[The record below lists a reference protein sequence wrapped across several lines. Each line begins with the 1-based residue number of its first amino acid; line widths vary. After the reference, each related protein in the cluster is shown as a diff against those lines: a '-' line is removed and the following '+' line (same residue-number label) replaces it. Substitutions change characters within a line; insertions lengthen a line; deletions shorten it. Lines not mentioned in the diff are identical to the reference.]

1 MKPANILLDEEGHVI
16 LTDFG
21 LANQKSD
28 IQQLTKTFCGTPAY
42 LAPEMIT
49 RSGHNRMID
58 WYLLGVLFYEM
69 LTGVTPYF
77 ADNKDQ
83 LYFNILKGPLKMP
96 NKGISELAKD
106 LILKVGR
113 LLRAPPQIYLPF
125 P

>member
-1 MKPANILLDEEGHVI
+1 MI

-106 LILKVGR
+106 LILKLLVRNPTKR
-113 LLRAPPQIYLPF
+113 LGF
-125 P
+125 